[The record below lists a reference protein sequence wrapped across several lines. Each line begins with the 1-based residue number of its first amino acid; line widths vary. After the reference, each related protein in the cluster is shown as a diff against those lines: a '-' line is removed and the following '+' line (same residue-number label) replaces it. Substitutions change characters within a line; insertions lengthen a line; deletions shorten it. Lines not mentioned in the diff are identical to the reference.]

1 METKKLK
8 FLLKLLGFPD
18 YRAPVSSSSPVK
30 PTSKTRLSELERI
43 CRELRD
49 RDLVGCTEEITK
61 IKIAPPGKSLL
72 QLDPTGLPITPQ
84 ELKILKACEKGT
96 ITPSQIKLTPAKTR
110 DSLIDSL
117 ATRGFIEA
125 AQTKITD
132 VWLTELGKE
141 YLREEYSPS
150 GYQPI
155 VSLDMLNNYLCFMRK
170 FMSRELQAS
179 TVQNVGAS
187 TLTTSPAPVTRQ
199 LTSPPSDEE
208 IVQIIRNL
216 DRKMGTNNYLPIFHL
231 REELQP
237 PFSKE
242 ELDQALYRLEQQDK
256 IELSSLQ
263 EVRGYTSEQIN
274 TGIIQDIGGPLF
286 FIIVT

>member
-1 METKKLK
+1 
-8 FLLKLLGFPD
+8 
-18 YRAPVSSSSPVK
+18 
-30 PTSKTRLSELERI
+30 
-43 CRELRD
+43 
-49 RDLVGCTEEITK
+49 
-61 IKIAPPGKSLL
+61 
-72 QLDPTGLPITPQ
+72 
-84 ELKILKACEKGT
+84 
-96 ITPSQIKLTPAKTR
+96 
-110 DSLIDSL
+110 
-117 ATRGFIEA
+117 
-125 AQTKITD
+125 
-132 VWLTELGKE
+132 
-141 YLREEYSPS
+141 
-150 GYQPI
+150 
-155 VSLDMLNNYLCFMRK
+155 
-170 FMSRELQAS
+170 MSRELQAS

-187 TLTTSPAPVTRQ
+187 TLTTSPPPVTRQ